1 MFTGTIEHM
10 EHSEKIERPPVRR
23 PGSYV
28 GPWEYGYIE
37 EYDNVGHEGKHTVT
51 FKALLRAEVTAGTEW
66 EASKIA
72 REQLEKDLSKLGK
85 YPDFVPS
92 EETPKFEAGG
102 VIAEPDATIRLQPG
116 ERLIKIR
123 AADVKKIVDALTPES
138 LIERISKNTEAEPY
152 VEKLVAVNG
161 DGVRVIQIDN
171 GLFSVNVA
179 PLCWKNVEAVDHY
192 EAGRKAVAE
201 YEAHAGSVP
210 SVRNIVINDVEA
222 PTVGTADANYLLG
235 QSDG

>member
-1 MFTGTIEHM
+1 M

-51 FKALLRAEVTAGTEW
+51 FKALIRAEVKAGTEW

-102 VIAEPDATIRLQPG
+102 VTGESDAAIRLAPG
-116 ERLIKIR
+116 EQLIKIR
-123 AADVKKIVDALTPES
+123 DDVKKAIDILTSERSAIELVES
-138 LIERISKNTEAEPY
+138 EDSDEKVKPY
-152 VEKLVAVNG
+152 IKKLVAVNG
-161 DGVRVIQIDN
+161 DGVRVMQIDN

-179 PLCWKNVEAVDHY
+179 PSCWKNVEAVDHY
-192 EAGRKAVAE
+192 EAARKAVAE
-201 YEAHAGSVP
+201 YEALKSV
-210 SVRNIVINDVEA
+210 SDIVINDVPSGE
-222 PTVGTADANYLLG
+222 TADALEYATRQLRRRVNE
-235 QSDG
+235 